1 MGSEG
6 YLINQFIVKRT
17 NRRTD
22 SWGGSYENRMKFPLE
37 IVKRIRQ
44 EVGSKFIIIFRLSML
59 DLVEGGSSWDEVV
72 KLAKNLE
79 NVGVTI
85 INTGIGWHESRIP
98 TIATMVPRGAFSWV
112 TKRMMGEVKIPL
124 ITTNR
129 INTPEKAENIL
140 SNGHADMVSLA
151 RPFLADPDFV
161 NKAMENKSDEINTCI
176 ACNQACLDHAFKGK
190 VASCLV
196 NPVACHETEI
206 ILDEIK
212 KTKKIL
218 VVGAGPAGLAYST
231 TAAKRGH
238 QVTLMEMSGSIGG
251 QFNMAKIIP
260 GKEEFH
266 ETLRY
271 FDKML
276 KKYKVELKLNTVFDP
291 SLASQYDKVVIAT
304 GIIPRL
310 PNIEGINHSKVYNY
324 IDVLKGN
331 VKVGKSVALIGAGG
345 IGFDVAEFLSHQ
357 GELTSKETKLFM
369 EEWGVDMS
377 FIARG
382 GIEGIKSNISKSKR
396 QIFLFQRKSGKVGA
410 NLGKTTG
417 WIHRFSLRN
426 KDVKMI
432 NGVSYSHIDEKGLH
446 YRKNN
451 QVKVLDVENI
461 VICAGQLSN
470 NSLLEKTK
478 EINPNTEIIGGAFES
493 LELDA
498 KKAIDQAVRSAAI
511 V

>member
-1 MGSEG
+1 
-6 YLINQFIVKRT
+6 
-17 NRRTD
+17 
-22 SWGGSYENRMKFPLE
+22 
-37 IVKRIRQ
+37 
-44 EVGSKFIIIFRLSML
+44 
-59 DLVEGGSSWDEVV
+59 
-72 KLAKNLE
+72 
-79 NVGVTI
+79 
-85 INTGIGWHESRIP
+85 
-98 TIATMVPRGAFSWV
+98 
-112 TKRMMGEVKIPL
+112 
-124 ITTNR
+124 
-129 INTPEKAENIL
+129 
-140 SNGHADMVSLA
+140 
-151 RPFLADPDFV
+151 
-161 NKAMENKSDEINTCI
+161 
-176 ACNQACLDHAFKGK
+176 
-190 VASCLV
+190 
-196 NPVACHETEI
+196 
-206 ILDEIK
+206 
-212 KTKKIL
+212 L

-276 KKYKVELKLNTVFDP
+276 KKYKVKVMLNTVFDP
-291 SLASQYDKVVIAT
+291 SLASYYDRVVIAT

-310 PNIEGINHSKVYNY
+310 PKIEGINHSKVFNY

-331 VKVGKSVALIGAGG
+331 IKIGKSVALIGAGG

-357 GELTSKETKLFM
+357 GEPTSMKTKLFM
-369 EEWGVDMS
+369 DEWGVDMS
-377 FIARG
+377 LIARG
-382 GIEGIKSNISKSKR
+382 GIEGINQNISKSER
-396 QIFLFQRKSGKVGA
+396 QIFLLQRKSGKVGA

-432 NGVSYSHIDEKGLH
+432 NGVSYSHIDNNGLH
-446 YRKNN
+446 YLKNN
-451 QVKVLDVENI
+451 QVKVLDVEHI
-461 VICAGQLSN
+461 VICAGQISN
-470 NSLLEKTK
+470 NALFEKTK

-498 KKAIDQAVRSAAI
+498 KKAIDQAVRIAAI